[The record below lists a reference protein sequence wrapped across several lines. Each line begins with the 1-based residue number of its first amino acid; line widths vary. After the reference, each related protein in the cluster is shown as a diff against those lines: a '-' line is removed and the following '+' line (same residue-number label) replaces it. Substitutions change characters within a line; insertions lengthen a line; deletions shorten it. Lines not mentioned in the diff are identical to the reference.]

1 MKKNS
6 VELKDKIAT
15 LQTRCKEIVATCK
28 KELREMTED
37 EEKEFQEDKEEIA
50 ELKQELDEL
59 KEELNSKFREYEDEL
74 PEDYEEKEEEDE
86 PKEDEERECDEEET
100 KKRSKKIR
108 SNKMK
113 KTSLIKEIRNAVKNN
128 KKSVIVNAETRAV
141 QVQGANGVH
150 DQVVE
155 TEIEGILEPLY
166 ANSVLTKLGARWYTG
181 LPMGDVQI
189 PVMTASTV
197 GWEGEIDEASATGN
211 TFTTVKLQP
220 KRLSAYVDISKQLIA
235 QDNIGVEN
243 AIRRDLVNALNDKL
257 EATLFSDDA
266 GTTEKP
272 AGLFYNVTETNVDDF
287 AGLCQFEAAVEENN
301 VYGQMK
307 YVLSPA
313 AKATFRSMPKGQNS
327 NVGLVYTDGEMDG
340 IESYVTTNV
349 ESKKFIYGDFSNLV
363 VGNWGG
369 IEIVVDPYT
378 QATKGCVRLV
388 INAYFDFKPAR
399 TVAFNYGN
407 VD

>member
-1 MKKNS
+1 MKIIE
-6 VELKDKIAT
+6 VKDAIN
-15 LQTRCKEIVATCK
+15 
-28 KELREMTED
+28 ELRDKCAAIIEAAKTEVRDLTED
-37 EEKEFQEDKEEIA
+37 EEKEIEELKSCINEKQEEIKK
-50 ELKQELDEL
+50 LQRELDE
-59 KEELNSKFREYEDEL
+59 KMPKDE
-74 PEDYEEKEEEDE
+74 PEADEEKEED
-86 PKEDEERECDEEET
+86 
-100 KKRSKKIR
+100 KRNKNTIR

-113 KTSLIKEIRNAVKNN
+113 NLSLVKEIRQAIDEN

-141 QVQGANGVH
+141 QVTGDSGVH

-155 TEIEGILEPLY
+155 TEITGILEPLY

-189 PVMTASTV
+189 PVMGKSTV
-197 GWEGEIDEASATGN
+197 KWEGETDEADATGN

-235 QDNIGVEN
+235 QDTIGVEN

-257 EATLFSDDA
+257 EATLFGNAA
-266 GTTEKP
+266 GSTEQP
-272 AGLFYNVTETNVDDF
+272 AGLFYNASETNVDDY
-287 AGLCQFEAAVEENN
+287 AGLCAFEAGVEKQN

-307 YVLSPA
+307 YVLNPS
-313 AKATFRSMPKGQNS
+313 AKAAFRCMPKGQNA

-340 IESYVTTNV
+340 VETYVTTNV
-349 ESKKFIYGDFSNLV
+349 ASKKFMYGDFSNLV
-363 VGNWGG
+363 VGSWGN
-369 IEIVVDPYT
+369 IEITIDPYT

-399 TVAFNYGN
+399 TVAFAYGN